1 MAGRAKVFRG
11 VLVFGGVAA
20 PDMPAGQAHP
30 QMDPPVLHLQTFLA
44 ASGARLDIADLVEMG
59 ALFLGHD
66 SLPCSHLLEVLKH
79 ELDRYCTPADAE
91 ATQPFRGTD
100 LFISL
105 AETLRLALFEF
116 VRTGYASAAPCR

>member
-20 PDMPAGQAHP
+20 PDVPAGQAHP

-44 ASGARLDIADLVEMG
+44 AGGARLDIADLVEMG
-59 ALFLGHD
+59 APYLGHD

-79 ELDRYCTPADAE
+79 DKHTGRSLSHHADQFWFPLFRQMPVFRTRLVVTP
-91 ATQPFRGTD
+91 
-100 LFISL
+100 
-105 AETLRLALFEF
+105 
-116 VRTGYASAAPCR
+116 